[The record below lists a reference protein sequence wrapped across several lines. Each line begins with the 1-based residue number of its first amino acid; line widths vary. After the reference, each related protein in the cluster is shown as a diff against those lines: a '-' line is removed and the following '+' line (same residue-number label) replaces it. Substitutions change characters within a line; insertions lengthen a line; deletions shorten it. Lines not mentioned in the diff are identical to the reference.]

1 MIYEHEIPEGSR
13 LYFGESARKKRTI
26 EQVASEVLVEE
37 GFDEIVTPFLSY
49 HQHQAINEKE
59 LIRFSDHDNHIVS
72 LRADSTLDVVRIV
85 TRRLGRSTE
94 QKQWFYIQP
103 VFRYPSSEVY
113 QIGGE
118 LIGDAKLSKSVNL
131 LGGLLGKLECKPL
144 LQISNIQIPQLIS
157 EILDLPLDVF
167 KSSQL
172 EKLLKIDEPW
182 LTKLATLQRPE
193 AIDEVIDVV
202 PETLKAP
209 LMEMKA
215 LAGECGYD
223 HVVMAP
229 LFYTKMRYYDQL
241 FFRFIEGNKV
251 LGSGGCYHFEG
262 VESTGFGL
270 YTDALIE
277 TLMK

>member
-13 LYFGESARKKRTI
+13 LYFGESARQKRHI
-26 EQVASEVLVEE
+26 EAVASDVLMRE
-37 GFDEIVTPFLSY
+37 GFEEIVTPFLSY

-59 LIRFSDHDNHIVS
+59 LLRFSDHDNNIVS

-94 QKQWFYIQP
+94 QKRWFYIQP

-118 LIGDAKLSKSVNL
+118 IIGDATLSSGVNL
-131 LGGLLGKLECKPL
+131 LGTLLTKLTCKPL
-144 LQISNIQIPQLIS
+144 LQISNIRIPHLIS
-157 EILDLPLDVF
+157 EILGIPLEVF
-167 KSSQL
+167 TSSQL
-172 EKLLKIDEPW
+172 EKLLKIDEAW
-182 LTKLATLQRPE
+182 LTKLAMLQRPD

-202 PETLKAP
+202 PYALKEP
-209 LMEMKA
+209 LLQMKA
-215 LAGECGYD
+215 LAKECGYD

-229 LFYTKMRYYDQL
+229 LYYTKMRYYDQL

-262 VESTGFGL
+262 VESSGFGL